1 MSEHHARLT
10 KTDLTAIDARY
21 SAELAALDEQQQAE
35 QEALQNAAQ
44 ADMEALKRARVER
57 LEALGTPPT
66 LEDLRAE
73 GFTESGWLNKLL
85 AAIEGAGYAFT
96 LAIAQF
102 LQSFGALGLAVA
114 FILLEASRVVEGAR
128 ALGQDSAAV
137 VTIAGALTFANFVL
151 PIYRLRNVKG
161 QDKLLMTRQT
171 LRGQLE
177 AFWRRLAGKPQAYEV
192 DVYHN
197 PTLHLA
203 EMGLTWATLFFA
215 FYATLAPSL
224 AAFPNLVWHQ
234 QLTAIFGQSSA
245 PELLKI
251 LAGALMAVGGVFGVQ
266 SISHEIGV
274 RTLEERP
281 TLSAVL
287 KQRRAQRQAEVERV
301 NAAYRDALERAQA
314 EAAAMTA
321 ARRDEYLKQRA
332 ALRERVTVEYTRAK
346 AHETAAKAMKVDEAL
361 EGDASPFLD
370 MPAASMNG
378 HSNGNGKR

>member
-10 KTDLTAIDARY
+10 KADLTAIEARY
-21 SAELAALDEQQQAE
+21 SAELAALDELYRAQS
-35 QEALQNAAQ
+35 EALESAAHT
-44 ADMEALKRARVER
+44 DTEGLKRARVER

-73 GFTESGWLNKLL
+73 GFTESSWLNKLL

-128 ALGQDSAAV
+128 ALGQDAAAV

-161 QDKLLMTRQT
+161 QDKLLLTRRT
-171 LRGQLE
+171 VRGQLE

-203 EMGLTWATLFFA
+203 ETGLTWATLFFA

-224 AAFPNLVWHQ
+224 AAFPDLVWYQ
-234 QLTAIFGQSSA
+234 QLSAVFGQSSA

-251 LAGALMAVGGVFGVQ
+251 LAGALMAVGGVYGVQ

-287 KQRRAQRQAEVERV
+287 KQRRAERQAEVERV
-301 NAAYRDALERAQA
+301 NAAYRDALEAAQA
-314 EAAAMTA
+314 QAAAESA

-332 ALRERVTVEYTRAK
+332 ALRDRVTAEHARAK
-346 AHETAAKAMKVDEAL
+346 AQEAAAKAMKPDEVP
-361 EGDASPFLD
+361 EGDASPFLE

-378 HSNGNGKR
+378 HSNGNGKH